1 MHGTCTFFQINVRNF
16 LNTYISG
23 FCSCT
28 SFQLISY
35 ISMICHLVYKR
46 DMGSKTEIRF
56 RFFQKLD
63 TLLSKISY
71 LKSYLHSLL
80 DFICL
85 QTLDKNLSLV
95 SLSTLSPYIFVHHFC
110 SYNTLSYSQ
119 FQNQTNYILLSHK
132 MLSSLTR
139 QKQLSRGVL

>member
-1 MHGTCTFFQINVRNF
+1 MQINARYF

-35 ISMICHLVYKR
+35 ISMICHLVYKT

-56 RFFQKLD
+56 RFFQKLI
-63 TLLSKISY
+63 TLVSKISH
-71 LKSYLHSLL
+71 LKSCLHSLL

-85 QTLDKNLSLV
+85 QTLDKNIRLV
-95 SLSTLSPYIFVHHFC
+95 SLSTLSPYIFLHHFC

-119 FQNQTNYILLSHK
+119 IQNQTNYILISHN
-132 MLSSLTR
+132 MMSPLIR
-139 QKQLSRGVL
+139 QKHSSRGVL